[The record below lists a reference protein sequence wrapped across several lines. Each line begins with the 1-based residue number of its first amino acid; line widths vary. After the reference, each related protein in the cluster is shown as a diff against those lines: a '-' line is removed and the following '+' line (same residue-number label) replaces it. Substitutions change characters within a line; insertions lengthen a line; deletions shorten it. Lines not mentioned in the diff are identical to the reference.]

1 MGRYTD
7 ICPTLFSELLRFR
20 SNASCPSLPA
30 VRAAQERGMKPSI
43 VILPVLLAL
52 SSFSYAQDKTIY
64 KCADSKGIGYR
75 DTPCATQQEQTPIT
89 SARKVNWQSE
99 NAKAI
104 QPTDARLAATPFFAS
119 RLFIGMT
126 DTQVLNLPSWV
137 ARRKSFEVR
146 RGTFGASSG
155 STRTGAQETSEDF
168 CISKMRGWSTRRMR
182 RRRLRSR
189 HERQSNEST
198 ASRGGKRSR

>member
-1 MGRYTD
+1 
-7 ICPTLFSELLRFR
+7 
-20 SNASCPSLPA
+20 
-30 VRAAQERGMKPSI
+30 MKPSI

-64 KCADSKGIGYR
+64 KCADSEGIGYR

-126 DTQVLNLPSWV
+126 DTQVLNLPSWGRPAQIIRSKAGHV
-137 ARRKSFEVR
+137 WREQWIYKD
-146 RGTFGASSG
+146 RGTGDERRFLYFENA
-155 STRTGAQETSEDF
+155 RLVDQEDAPPPPSVQARATIE
-168 CISKMRGWSTRRMR
+168 
-182 RRRLRSR
+182 
-189 HERQSNEST
+189 
-198 ASRGGKRSR
+198 